1 MSVFSGFGSAGFRL
15 RTRAMVIKEFIQLK
29 RDRISFGMIVMVPL
43 MQLALFGYAINTTPR
58 HLPTAVLLQE
68 QSDLGRA
75 VLKALENTQYFK
87 ITHQVENEAEFDRLL
102 ASGTVLFAIEI
113 PAGFERAIRRGER
126 PALLVA
132 ADATDPVAA
141 GSALS
146 SLGQVARTAL
156 QNERGLPETSAPP
169 FDIRT
174 HARYNPAAVSSLNIV
189 PGLVGVILT
198 MTMLIFTALSV
209 TRELERG
216 TMENLLAMPVR
227 PAEIMVGKIVPYI
240 GLGLVQVAVILV
252 FARLLFAIPLIGS
265 LWLLLGAVH
274 VFIAANVT
282 LGYTFSTLART
293 QMQAMQMT
301 FFFFLPSILLSGFMF
316 PFRGMPE
323 WAQWIGQVLPLT
335 HFNRIVRGIT
345 LKGSDLPAI
354 APELWPIAAFLLV
367 VATVALVR
375 YRRTLD

>member
-1 MSVFSGFGSAGFRL
+1 MSPRL
-15 RTRAMVIKEFIQLK
+15 TLSRTFAVMVKEFIHMR
-29 RDRISFGMIVMVPL
+29 RDRLTFAMMVGIPII
-43 MQLALFGYAINTTPR
+43 QLVLFGFAINTDPR
-58 HLPTAVLLQE
+58 QLPTAAIVADQ
-68 QSDLGRA
+68 GPHVRA
-75 VLKALENTQYFK
+75 ILSGMENSGYFRFVG
-87 ITHQVENEAEFDRLL
+87 QAEGEAQARRML
-102 ASGTVLFAIEI
+102 ARGEVAFLVTI
-113 PAGFERAIRRGER
+113 PAGFTRDLLRGDR
-126 PALLVA
+126 PQLLLE
-132 ADATDPVAA
+132 ADATDPAA
-141 GSALS
+141 ASNAVGAIGEIVRSALRHD
-146 SLGQVARTAL
+146 LTG
-156 QNERGLPETSAPP
+156 ESAAMAVEPP
-169 FDIRT
+169 PVDVIVHRL
-174 HARYNPAAVSSLNIV
+174 YNPEGRTQHNIV
-189 PGLVGVILT
+189 PGLLGVVLT
-198 MTMLIFTALSV
+198 FSTVLMTALAL
-209 TRELERG
+209 TREYERG

-265 LWLLLGAVH
+265 LWLLLGAVI

-345 LKGSDLPAI
+345 LKGSDLSAI